1 MTNSIRR
8 LNVESVEP
16 DYSALSAHPL
26 AGLMPM
32 MDEQSFELHKAD
44 IKRNGLRE
52 QIVLYQGAVLDGRN
66 RLKALRALGITLT
79 AEHFKEWT
87 GTSAEAEA
95 YVISTNLHRRQL
107 NNRQK
112 QEFAQAM
119 ILKYPGE
126 SDFALGRLTSLSKNT
141 IAAAREA
148 MNNSPEKRR
157 ADAFAKAWDKLT
169 EDEQVSFVLAHRA
182 DIRDML
188 ATEGVSI

>member
-1 MTNSIRR
+1 MTKPHLI
-8 LNVESVEP
+8 ESVEP
-16 DYSALSAHPL
+16 DYSTLSAHPL

-79 AEHFKEWT
+79 AEHFKEWS

-107 NNRQK
+107 NNKQK

-119 ILKYPGE
+119 ILKYPTAT
-126 SDFALGRLTSLSKNT
+126 DRALGRLTSLSKNT
-141 IAAAREA
+141 IKAARDA
-148 MNNSPEKRR
+148 MSRR
-157 ADAFAKAWDKLT
+157 AQRGIMGRSARRHIRFRANFGSDANY
-169 EDEQVSFVLAHRA
+169 
-182 DIRDML
+182 
-188 ATEGVSI
+188 